1 MRALLAGELESYE
14 GGAATAI
21 IAAARNADVK
31 IIGCHWQTVVHS
43 VFARAE
49 FKGPQDLKG
58 ATMAISAPNAT
69 PDMIGKAYLAQN
81 DVPASEVKF
90 ASLGNATRRCSAGL
104 RSLPSSRSSS
114 CPSARP
120 TASTSSRAAAR

>member
-1 MRALLAGELESYE
+1 
-14 GGAATAI
+14 GGPGPAST
-21 IAAARNADVK
+21 AAARKADVRTS
-31 IIGCHWQTVVHS
+31 GCHWQTVVHS

-90 ASLGNATRRCSAGL
+90 ASLGNDPELLQSPARRDCARHRHL
-104 RSLPSSRSSS
+104 DRVPAHRQERRHQ
-114 CPSARP
+114 ARP
-120 TASTSSRAAAR
+120 APHRRHP